1 MITVSKKNVKSAIDK
16 ALKNTKV
23 NIRRLS
29 ILVGAPYHVIR
40 NLSLGKN
47 GALEVEPF
55 VKILK
60 LGGEDIE
67 KFLTEVRDIYYSF
80 EVTQKELAPSK
91 RGRKPKSQTG
101 DTAVKAERLVP
112 QNKVVMEADSIE
124 EMEEKLKDTLK
135 QIKFSDDYDEEEY
148 EDYDD
153 DFDEE
158 EEEEYRDSYETEDE
172 EVIT

>member
-23 NIRRLS
+23 NTRRLS

-47 GALEVEPF
+47 GNLEIEPF

-60 LGGEDIE
+60 LSGEDIE

-80 EVTQKELAPSK
+80 EVTQKELAPSR
-91 RGRKPKSQTG
+91 RGRKPKQTG
-101 DTAVKAERLVP
+101 ETAVKTERLIP
-112 QNKVVMEADSIE
+112 QNKVVVEADSIE
-124 EMEEKLKDTLK
+124 EMEEKLKDALK
-135 QIKFSDDYDEEEY
+135 QLKFNDDYDDEEY

-158 EEEEYRDSYETEDE
+158 EEEEYRDSYETENE